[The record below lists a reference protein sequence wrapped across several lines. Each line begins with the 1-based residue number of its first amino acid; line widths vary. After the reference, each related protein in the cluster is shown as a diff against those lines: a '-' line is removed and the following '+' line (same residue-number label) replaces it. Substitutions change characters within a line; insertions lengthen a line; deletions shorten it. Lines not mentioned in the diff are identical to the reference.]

1 MSCAVGLGTVGL
13 GTEGLGAVVAQ
24 QGNEEQRLPPCGPKE
39 LRNVHHETSPERNVG
54 AGIVFVPSRVFGNL
68 YEIKACVFYQEPL
81 NFKMSCD
88 HVFFNQK
95 RNLSNMVMFC
105 LLSQDLKLSRFQYIW
120 MLCFLFIHS
129 TFSE

>member
-54 AGIVFVPSRVFGNL
+54 AGIVFAPSRVFGNL

-88 HVFFNQK
+88 HVFFQSK
-95 RNLSNMVMFC
+95 KKPFKHGHV
-105 LLSQDLKLSRFQYIW
+105 
-120 MLCFLFIHS
+120 LFVVTRS
-129 TFSE
+129 

>member
-1 MSCAVGLGTVGL
+1 MVPPRTAVASPAALATPPHEL
-13 GTEGLGAVVAQ
+13 RRRSRHGTEGLGAVVAQ

-54 AGIVFVPSRVFGNL
+54 AGIVFAPSRVFGNL

-88 HVFFNQK
+88 HVFFQPK
-95 RNLSNMVMFC
+95 KKPFKHGHV
-105 LLSQDLKLSRFQYIW
+105 
-120 MLCFLFIHS
+120 LFVVTRS
-129 TFSE
+129 